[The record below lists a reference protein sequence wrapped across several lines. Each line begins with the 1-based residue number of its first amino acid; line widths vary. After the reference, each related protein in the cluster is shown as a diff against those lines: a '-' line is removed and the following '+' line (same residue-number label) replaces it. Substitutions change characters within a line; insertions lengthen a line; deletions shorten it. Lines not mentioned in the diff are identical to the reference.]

1 MKELFNDRKTASMK
15 SEKPPAVLH
24 SKISH
29 NSPYLKS
36 NTNKL
41 KMREKLKKLNMTKT
55 ELGNI
60 VKEIEIEKA
69 KIGEI
74 KISLFNDVRRVAILL
89 ILCFFTLIH

>member
-1 MKELFNDRKTASMK
+1 
-15 SEKPPAVLH
+15 
-24 SKISH
+24 
-29 NSPYLKS
+29 
-36 NTNKL
+36 
-41 KMREKLKKLNMTKT
+41 MREKLKKLNMTKT

-69 KIGEI
+69 KISEI